1 MILFRSKFY
10 VNDDWTL
17 EEFISFFFD
26 ECLSG
31 YELETLYD
39 DETDFE
45 TKLKNNLGSF
55 QLLKNDSQVAIRM
68 TMVDDAVSVIDTYVY
83 DNTSRLLFAERNKEC
98 TEPLNDKFCHPVP
111 NLIKPF
117 FWGEYAGY
125 DGEIFTDN
133 KSLIIRR
140 DNIKLSKQLFM
151 NELDFMN
158 PIVYVSCNEE
168 TGNYSVN
175 YEHLA
180 SDLAG
185 MAHVLV
191 EGSPVIS
198 SMLRLTCPKYGLSK
212 GDVVVFFPTG
222 DFDVFEPSDGSNL
235 NITVRKHIVKS
246 LISVSAKD
254 EFKFDKIRERFV
266 LNKLKALAENQELSQ
281 IYEDILS
288 EKDTE
293 VLELKS
299 KLEEL
304 ERENSNLKYKCSSI
318 QSNLD
323 NYKDVNTHK
332 LGVNLTVTEH
342 DLYDG
347 EICDVLLKLIS
358 KEYNAMS
365 GDKNTRVC
373 RKAIVLKNI
382 LDNNNVS
389 GKDEEI
395 KSAFKGILGDG
406 IINNTIIND
415 LERIGFNVVLDTNNH
430 YKLMFNN
437 DDRFKTFMACTR
449 SDHRGNDNMISD
461 FMNTLFGY

>member
-68 TMVDDAVSVIDTYVY
+68 IMVNDAVRIIDTYVY
-83 DNTSRLLFAERNKEC
+83 DHTSRLLFAERNKEC

-140 DNIKLSKQLFM
+140 DNIQLSKRLFM

-180 SDLAG
+180 SELAG

-212 GDVVVFFPTG
+212 GSIAVFFPIG
-222 DFDVFEPSDGSNL
+222 DFDVFEPSDGLNL
-235 NITVRKHIVKS
+235 NLMVRKHIVKS
-246 LISVSAKD
+246 LLSVSVKD
-254 EFKFDKIRERFV
+254 EFQFDKIRERFV

-288 EKDTE
+288 EKDAE
-293 VLELKS
+293 VLELKT

-304 ERENSNLKYKCSSI
+304 ERENLSLQSKYSSI
-318 QSNLD
+318 QSNFD
-323 NYKDVNTHK
+323 YYKDLNPDK
-332 LGVNLTVTEH
+332 LGVHLMVTDH
-342 DLYDG
+342 PLYDG
-347 EICDVLLKLIS
+347 EIDDVLLKLIS
-358 KEYNAMS
+358 KEYQAMS
-365 GDKNTRVC
+365 GDNNMKNC
-373 RKAIVLKNI
+373 RKAVILKNI
-382 LDNNNVS
+382 LENNRAS

-395 KSAFKGILGDG
+395 KLALKSILSKGV
-406 IINNTIIND
+406 INNTVIKE
-415 LERIGFNVVLDTNNH
+415 LERIGFCVTLDTNNH
-430 YKLMFNN
+430 YKFVFHG
-437 DDRFKTFMACTR
+437 DDRFKAFTSSTQ
-449 SDHRGNDNMISD
+449 SDHRGYDNMISD